1 MKAKTTYILI
11 ADGARAR
18 ILSNRGPG
26 SGLSPVLNHDFAASR
41 APSRD
46 YGTDKPGRTHRSGVG
61 NSRHAME
68 PSVDWHVIEKQRF
81 ARTIARILDKAA
93 ERKEFDRLVLV
104 APPATL
110 GDLRSSLG
118 KRAEGLVSREMGKDL
133 THLTLPELTRHLEDV
148 ILL

>member
-18 ILSNRGPG
+18 ILSTRGPG
-26 SGLSPVLNHDFAASR
+26 SGLSPILNHDFAASR
-41 APSRD
+41 APTRD
-46 YGTDKPGRTHRSGVG
+46 YGTDKPGRTHKSGIG

-68 PSVDWHVIEKQRF
+68 PSTDWHVIEKQRF
-81 ARTIARILDKAA
+81 AKTIARIVDQAA
-93 ERKEFDRLVLV
+93 ERNEFDRLVLV

-118 KRAEGLVSREMGKDL
+118 KRAVGLVSQELGKDL
-133 THLTLPELTRHLEDV
+133 THLTLPELTRYLEDV
-148 ILL
+148 MPL